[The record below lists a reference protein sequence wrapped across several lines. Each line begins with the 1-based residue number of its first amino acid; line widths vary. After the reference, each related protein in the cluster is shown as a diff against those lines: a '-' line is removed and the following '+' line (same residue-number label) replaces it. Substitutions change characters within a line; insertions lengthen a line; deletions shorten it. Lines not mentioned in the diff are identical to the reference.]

1 MQWRRNQRA
10 TLRHRMKWT
19 STFSITTRVRRMLRL
34 VDMGSAVAY
43 PFTEVNA
50 NVLTYLSI
58 VVS

>member
-1 MQWRRNQRA
+1 
-10 TLRHRMKWT
+10 
-19 STFSITTRVRRMLRL
+19 MLRL